1 MKTNLKVGEKKF
13 IAIGNFQLGNTV
25 MVSDPSYAIGIWC
38 QAKLDNVK
46 FGEYVGFAEM
56 IHDADWGVRVARLF
70 ALNKEFMK
78 IEYWD
83 WELSGNEIGVDSG
96 QAGIFDLST
105 YRNDSVKIDNVPEN
119 ALFDSLKNDEEGSE
133 WYLNLTKITL
143 DNDYAIYSN
152 GIVSRSGIG
161 DGGYS
166 LFTTYENGEV
176 IGMCID
182 FHLDIDDEGNT
193 TIKNCWNENL

>member
-1 MKTNLKVGEKKF
+1 MKTNIKVGEKK
-13 IAIGNFQLGNTV
+13 IISIGSFQLGNTV

-46 FGEYVGFAEM
+46 SGEYLGFAEM
-56 IHDADWGVRVARLF
+56 IHDADWGIRVSKLY
-70 ALNKEFMK
+70 ALNKEFALF
-78 IEYWD
+78 IGLEYWD

-96 QAGIFDLST
+96 QAGIFDLPS
-105 YRNDSVKIDNVPEN
+105 YRNDSVKIDNVPKN
-119 ALFDSLKNDEEGSE
+119 TLFDSLKSDEEGSK

-143 DNDYAIYSN
+143 ENDYAIYSN

-166 LFTTYENGEV
+166 LFTAYENGEV

-182 FHLDIDDEGNT
+182 FHMDIDE
-193 TIKNCWNENL
+193 